1 MMTSPDTI
9 SPCTQINNRSETRMR
24 YGIRGDV
31 IGDCLASW
39 LCNPCALTQERREIE
54 LEEES
59 LS

>member
-1 MMTSPDTI
+1 
-9 SPCTQINNRSETRMR
+9 MR

-31 IGDCLASW
+31 IGDCLASC